1 MKLVFSIYGN
11 LIASGDQAANDYAN
25 VPETVVVDST
35 NGVDE
40 LWRYSYDADTDA
52 VVIRYP
58 DMTDEQ
64 ALAQLEI
71 DAAAEA
77 NAE

>member
-11 LIASGDQAANDYAN
+11 LIGAGEQAATDYAN

-35 NGVDE
+35 TGVDE
-40 LWRYSYDADTDA
+40 MWRYSYDADA
-52 VVIRYP
+52 AEVVIRYP
-58 DMTDEQ
+58 GMTDAE